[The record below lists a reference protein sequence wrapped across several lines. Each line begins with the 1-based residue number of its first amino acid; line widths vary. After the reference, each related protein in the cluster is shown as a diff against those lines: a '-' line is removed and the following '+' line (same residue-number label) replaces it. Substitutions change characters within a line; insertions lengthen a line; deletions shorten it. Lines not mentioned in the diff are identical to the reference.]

1 MEYTNLGRTGI
12 KVSQLVLGCMNFGGR
27 QEEQESIRIIHQ
39 ALDAGINFLDT
50 ANVYGHEPLNFPVGS
65 GRSENIAGKA
75 LQDGKRNRVVLA
87 TKVHY
92 PMSDDP
98 NAQDNTRRHIIEQCE
113 ASLKRL
119 NTDWIDLYQLHGT
132 NDDIPIDEAL
142 RALDDLVR
150 AGKVRYIGTSGF
162 AAWEAMEALWV
173 AKEYHLNRFVSE
185 QSPYNLLDRRIER
198 ELIPMTQTYGVA
210 ILPWAPSAGG
220 FFSEKYTRNNPPP
233 EGSRYEAFW
242 RGFYRED
249 FTGNRVFDVQEV
261 VLALA
266 KEKGV
271 SGYALALAWCMSRPG
286 VTSPIVG
293 PRSLE
298 QLADSLTAG
307 SIMLREE
314 DHTRLDAVAPPES
327 VTVSYL
333 SYKGSHKFGGKLSV

>member
-12 KVSQLVLGCMNFGGR
+12 KVSRLCLGCMNFGGR
-27 QEEQESIRIIHQ
+27 QSEEESIRILLQ
-39 ALDAGINFLDT
+39 AMDAGINFIDT
-50 ANVYGHEPLNFPVGS
+50 ANVYGHEPLEFPTGA
-65 GRSENIAGKA
+65 GRSEKIVGKA
-75 LQDGKRNRVVLA
+75 LQDGRRDQIVLA

-98 NAQDNTRRHIIEQCE
+98 NAQNNTRRHIIEQCE

-142 RALDDLVR
+142 RAVDDLIR

-162 AAWEAMEALWV
+162 AAWEVMEALWV
-173 AKEYHLNRFVSE
+173 AKEYHLNRFISE

-198 ELIPMTQTYGVA
+198 ELIPMAQTYGLA

-220 FFSEKYTRNNPPP
+220 FFSDRYTRDNPPP

-242 RGFYRED
+242 RGFYRQD
-249 FTGNRVFDVQEV
+249 FAGTQVFDVQEA

-271 SGYALALAWCMSRPG
+271 SGYALALAWCLSRPG
-286 VTSPIVG
+286 VTSPIIG
-293 PRSLE
+293 PRTIE
-298 QLADSLTAG
+298 QLADSLSAQNFTL
-307 SIMLREE
+307 SEE
-314 DHTRLDAVAPPES
+314 DHARLNAVAPPES

-333 SYKGSHKFGGKLSV
+333 SYKGPHKFRW